1 MARLFQRLA
10 HLEALKKAKDDA
22 PHYYLNFA
30 GRDARRVEANGMPFV
45 RRDDESPEGFE
56 ARIKAAC
63 GNAHFITVRGICSE
77 EEWVAMVAEH
87 YRKHPVGQ
95 PWQE

>member
-1 MARLFQRLA
+1 MPKLSNRLA

-22 PHYYLNFA
+22 PRYYLNFA
-30 GRDARRVEANGMPFV
+30 GRDCPRVRANGILLERRPDETPDEFQV
-45 RRDDESPEGFE
+45 RIE
-56 ARIKAAC
+56 AQRN
-63 GNAHFITVRGICSE
+63 GAHFLMVNAALTE
-77 EEWVAMVAEH
+77 EEWVADVAEH